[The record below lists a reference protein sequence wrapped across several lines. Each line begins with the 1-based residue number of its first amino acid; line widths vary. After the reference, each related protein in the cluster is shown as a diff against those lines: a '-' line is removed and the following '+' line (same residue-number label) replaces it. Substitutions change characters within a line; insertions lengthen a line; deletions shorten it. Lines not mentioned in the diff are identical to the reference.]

1 MERLWNTSKPS
12 MGLNNMKYP
21 FFLLMLVFFSHLLGE
36 ESIPPQ
42 VDMSDISIFNNPL
55 EGIKA
60 FTVLLSGQSKEN
72 EPETKFFIQEL
83 KKMGSVK
90 AFSLSQ
96 PPINY
101 EGMGTGM
108 RLTLITS
115 QLDVLGDSASSI
127 MRVSL
132 FLSTSVE
139 VVKTKHP
146 LNSYIW
152 ESNAFAVKGNTMEA
166 LKKLLK
172 QFTYYYHEANPND
185 KPLFYVYL

>member
-1 MERLWNTSKPS
+1 
-12 MGLNNMKYP
+12 
-21 FFLLMLVFFSHLLGE
+21 MLVLFSNLVGE

-42 VDMSDISIFNNPL
+42 VDMSDVSIFNNPL

-60 FTVLLSGQSKEN
+60 FTVLLSGQSNEN

-83 KKMGSVK
+83 QKLGSVK
-90 AFSLSQ
+90 TFSLSQ

-108 RLTLITS
+108 RLMLITS
-115 QLDVLGDSASSI
+115 QLDVLGNSDSSI

-132 FLSTSVE
+132 ILGASVE
-139 VVKTKHP
+139 VVKTKHS

-152 ESNAFAVKGNTMEA
+152 ESNAFAVKGNTMDA
-166 LKKLLK
+166 LKTLLK
-172 QFTYYYHEANPND
+172 QFTYYYHKANPND